1 MKTYKDAK
9 GNVHYLMKGEP
20 MADWVEFT
28 PDANPIL
35 PENFEMPYNIKRM
48 HAYSRIED
56 QLDMLWHELNNT
68 GSISKSGDWFNSI
81 KSVKD
86 EFPKP

>member
-1 MKTYKDAK
+1 MNNDGTKTYKELRQDNYPSI
-9 GNVHYLMKGEP
+9 G
-20 MADWVEFT
+20 
-28 PDANPIL
+28 
-35 PENFEMPYNIKRM
+35 
-48 HAYSRIED
+48 D

-81 KSVKD
+81 KSIKD